1 MTTSLTIKIQEDL
14 KTAMKRGDK
23 ATVSALRLIIAAM
36 KQKEIDTRKILTDS
50 EAAVILNRLS
60 KQRKDSISQYLAASR
75 TDLASVE
82 EHELKIIEDYLP
94 EQLSSEEV
102 EAKVLSAIESVGA
115 KSLKDMG
122 KVMAKLKAE
131 LHGKGVISLV
141 IEITK
146 KNCPL
151 QEPIL
156 NQKMDI

>member
-1 MTTSLTIKIQEDL
+1 MIVATSLIIKIQEDL

-94 EQLSSEEV
+94 EQMSSEEV

-131 LHGKGVISLV
+131 LHGNADMSLV
-141 IEITK
+141 SEITK
-146 KNCPL
+146 KNL
-151 QEPIL
+151 
-156 NQKMDI
+156 